1 VIGPVGVGVGVA
13 DVIVELPVPEGILV
27 VLVEVVGRGRLPLIA
42 YMLSLLGP
50 PQYSV
55 VLPPQSIEQPFVAG
69 VVLV

>member
-1 VIGPVGVGVGVA
+1 MIGPVGVGVGVA

-27 VLVEVVGRGRLPLIA
+27 VLVEVVDRDRVPLIA
-42 YMLSLLGP
+42 YMLSLLDP

-55 VLPPQSIEQPFVAG
+55 VLPSQSIEQPFVAG